1 MSSSFLCKNED
12 DSHGRG
18 MKTTI
23 VLSFL
28 FFMLGI
34 AHAEEYLV
42 RVKADAA
49 HDFPVIELVE
59 ERALLI
65 ANEEVLKELR
75 QRYVPYAV
83 LDDNPRSKLYFFVFP
98 VAEDLTGIGRYGT
111 ILDRY
116 EECVLLRTTEEM
128 IPELNKLKVELS
140 RLTLKPIVKRDA
152 SLYDFDNISVTRDT
166 LIEQMLEDIDPDS
179 IFNSVLRLQHFYT
192 RYSTSDS
199 NKIAAVNW
207 IRDRLIEYGC
217 DSVYTHTF
225 SPVYGDNV
233 IGIEMGKQYPSTQH
247 YVLIGAHLDDVPSF
261 GYAPGADDNAS
272 GVAAVIEAL
281 RVVRN
286 YNFAHTIRFAAFN
299 AEEQGLIGSDSL
311 AAFANSQSDTVIAA
325 LCYDMIG
332 HVTAPLMDT
341 MRLRYTSAVP
351 GCSVF
356 ACVFYQAVADTYTQL
371 KIRHVRYTGT
381 TGSSDH
387 ASFWKHGY
395 VSTGGIERVL
405 CPGYHTIGD
414 TIGSTGFNNLDFA
427 TQVTRTAIAALAT
440 LAVPVDTGP
449 GISELSFSKIS
460 PLFMIQPNPGRDIT
474 VYFEV
479 EKCKEP
485 IDLTVYDCLGRS
497 VVKLAAGQYRK
508 GNYMIRW
515 DGENPHGRVVAP
527 GVYFVALNMG
537 NTQRH
542 RKVILVE

>member
-1 MSSSFLCKNED
+1 M
-12 DSHGRG
+12 GG
-18 MKTTI
+18 MIIT
-23 VLSFL
+23 LSLL
-28 FFMLGI
+28 FCLSGFVYAG
-34 AHAEEYLV
+34 EYLV
-42 RVKADAA
+42 KIEAGVARDLQIIQLVDDQALFIADERILGEIKREGIP
-49 HDFPVIELVE
+49 HVI
-59 ERALLI
+59 
-65 ANEEVLKELR
+65 
-75 QRYVPYAV
+75 
-83 LDDNPRSKLYFFVFP
+83 LDDSPRDKFYVFVFA
-98 VAEDLTGIGRYGT
+98 VTEDLECVSDYGT

-116 EECVLLRTTEEM
+116 AECVLLRTTQDR
-128 IPELNKLKVELS
+128 IPELNNLKVELS
-140 RLTLKPIVKRDA
+140 RLTLKPIVKRNA
-152 SLYDFDNISVTRDT
+152 SLYDFDSISVTRDT
-166 LIEQMLEDIDPDS
+166 LIEQMLEDVDPDS

-199 NKIAAVNW
+199 NKIAVVNW
-207 IRDRLIEYGC
+207 ISDRLMEYGC
-217 DSVYTHTF
+217 DSVYTQTF
-225 SPVYGDNV
+225 SPIYGDNV

-247 YVLIGAHLDDVPSF
+247 YVLIGGHLDDVPSF

-272 GVAAVIEAL
+272 GVAAMIEAF
-281 RVVRN
+281 RVMSN
-286 YNFAHTIRFAAFN
+286 YYFAHTIRFAAFN

-311 AAFANSQSDTVIAA
+311 ASFANSQSDTIIAA

-332 HVTAPLMDT
+332 YVTAPLLDT

-414 TIGSTGFNNLDFA
+414 TIGPTGFNNLDFA
-427 TQVTRTAIAALAT
+427 AQVTKTAIAVLAT
-440 LAVPVDTGP
+440 LAVPIDTGP
-449 GISELSFSKIS
+449 GISELSFSEIS
-460 PLFMIQPNPGRDIT
+460 LVFMIQPNPGRDIT

-479 EKCKEP
+479 EKGEEP

-497 VVKLAAGQYRK
+497 VVKLATGPYRK
-508 GNYMIRW
+508 GNYVIRW

-527 GVYFVALNMG
+527 GVYFVALNME

>member
-1 MSSSFLCKNED
+1 MQKDYFARLLLSISLVLC
-12 DSHGRG
+12 
-18 MKTTI
+18 T
-23 VLSFL
+23 
-28 FFMLGI
+28 LGY
-34 AHAEEYLV
+34 ATSTEYLV
-42 RVKADAA
+42 RINASISQNFKVC
-49 HDFPVIELVE
+49 ELV
-59 ERALLI
+59 
-65 ANEEVLKELR
+65 
-75 QRYVPYAV
+75 
-83 LDDNPRSKLYFFVFP
+83 DDNALIIVDKDKLAEIIQEGIEHLILDVNPRGKLYFFVFP
-98 VAEDLTGIGRYGT
+98 VAEDFVNVGRFGT
-111 ILDRY
+111 ILDQY
-116 EECVLLRTTEEM
+116 DECLLLRTTEEM
-128 IPELNKLKVELS
+128 IPELNKLQVELS
-140 RLTLKPIVKRDA
+140 RLTLKPIVKREVP
-152 SLYDFDNISVTRDT
+152 LYDFNRMSVSRDS
-166 LIEQMLEDIDPDS
+166 LIEQMLEDVDPDS

-207 IRDRLIEYGC
+207 ISDRLIEYGC
-217 DSVYTHTF
+217 DSVYTQTF

-233 IGIEMGKQYPSTQH
+233 IGIEMGKRYPSTQH

-272 GVAAVIEAL
+272 GVAAMIEAL
-281 RVVRN
+281 RVMSN
-286 YNFAHTIRFAAFN
+286 YSFAHTIRFAAFN

-311 AAFANSQSDTVIAA
+311 ASFAYSQSDTIIAA

-332 HVTAPLMDT
+332 YVTAPLLDT

-414 TIGSTGFNNLDFA
+414 TIGPTGFNNLDFA
-427 TQVTRTAIAALAT
+427 TQVTQTAIGVLAT
-440 LAVPVDTGP
+440 LAVPIDTAP
-449 GISELSFSKIS
+449 GISELSFSEIL
-460 PLFMIQPNPGRDIT
+460 PVFMIQPNPGRDIT

-479 EKCKEP
+479 EKGEEP

-497 VVKLAAGQYRK
+497 VVKLATGQYRK
-508 GNYMIRW
+508 GNYVIRW
-515 DGENPHGRVVAP
+515 DGQNPHGRVVAP
-527 GVYFVALNMG
+527 GVYFVALNME